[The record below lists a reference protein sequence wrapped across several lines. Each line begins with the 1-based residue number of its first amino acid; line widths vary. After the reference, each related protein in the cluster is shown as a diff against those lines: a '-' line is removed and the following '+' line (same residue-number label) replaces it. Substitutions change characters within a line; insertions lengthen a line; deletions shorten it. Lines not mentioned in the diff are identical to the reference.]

1 MEEITFNVLLGE
13 YLQRKA
19 STSLGERRAYNVI
32 RGRNEKKKHRNEG
45 ADGADGVSH
54 GQRRSALMDK
64 L

>member
-32 RGRNEKKKHRNEG
+32 RGRNEKKNTEMKG
-45 ADGADGVSH
+45 
-54 GQRRSALMDK
+54 LMGGHF
-64 L
+64 

>member
-45 ADGADGVSH
+45 ADGWPFLS
-54 GQRRSALMDK
+54 K
-64 L
+64 

>member
-32 RGRNEKKKHRNEG
+32 RGRNEKKTQK
-45 ADGADGVSH
+45 
-54 GQRRSALMDK
+54 
-64 L
+64 